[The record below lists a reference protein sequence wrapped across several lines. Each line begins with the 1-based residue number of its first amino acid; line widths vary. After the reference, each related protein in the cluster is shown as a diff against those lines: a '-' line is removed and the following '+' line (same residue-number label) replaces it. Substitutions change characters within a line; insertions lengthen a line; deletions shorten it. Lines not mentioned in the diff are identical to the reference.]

1 MIETKIIIKQKSEGT
16 ATGATATVG
25 TSGITQTDHA
35 ILADKAKR
43 ADAADKASYADTAG
57 YATRSKYASMAGDLD
72 PEASVFEKFLRKDID
87 DKAQGVI
94 TFVKGLVAQAL
105 SVFEKGLRA
114 EGLST
119 FTKGLTAQAL
129 SNFEKGLTAQE
140 LTTLQELWVKADARF
155 DGQLSSPDFVSG
167 FLDGRGWRIKNT
179 PTVNA
184 AGVEENRYTEEIDN
198 LVVRGSM
205 RVYEMIISQ
214 LLGENDNRI
223 FTAMMEVD
231 HYDSATGKVYL
242 DTQGGKMLNPFRK
255 DDCIMV
261 QQYNGM
267 PSEENDHYVTKQYEL
282 VVTEVGSEGTGEEM
296 LAWVRFRNFTSSMDG
311 ATASSLIRKRDT
323 FVRVDNL
330 SDPDR
335 KGIIQM
341 MTVGTDTPYMDIIH
355 GLKTNPDQALKGR
368 LGNLQGIVHPVFG
381 ALEGFGE
388 FLQNLYATGDLI
400 MRRTGDNLDTRLEMM
415 RSQFATRF
423 AQTSY
428 ELTEEDNYLH
438 NGQFLAMT
446 DTADG
451 SLIIDGWTIDPT
463 DDSLFWV
470 DADGMPVMVNGTV
483 TAGGNRRV
491 TIENNEGRQMLRL
504 QNSGVS
510 QAIDL
515 IRQPQ
520 THKEYTEPSGATNAD
535 TQLKTT
541 GKDSKDV
548 QDQLYISLRLYA
560 NTAGT
565 LTIGFDGCQAVEG
578 KVNELAKKTVSV
590 AYSGQWQTVELSG
603 KWNGTGTGFVLQ
615 YSGDAL
621 ISMLTLTDRPLD
633 NLQKTVSTQILQTA
647 KNIQL
652 LGENIDK
659 VNGKTT
665 QLGIDLDAEKEAIRL
680 YVDEQYTNLDE
691 HLTSEINIQAGR
703 IDLLNTWK
711 NETTTKISGITTDI
725 DSIRTTVG
733 KAATKEELKSAQ
745 STLED
750 TISSNYES
758 LSTDIGR
765 AWNHAD
771 SVGDDIRYDY
781 GATITLVNQKADSWT
796 AAAGRFDTNGHL
808 RDTSYLTT
816 TADMNALMSE
826 HFNADGSLKNV
837 SGLVTSST
845 YSGLVARVEETE
857 SGLSDANSSI
867 SDATQRIVKAEAKI
881 ETSVQK
887 DGDGWISNAKIKAD
901 RIVLEGAVTA
911 NNYFKILTDGSM
923 EAKAGTIGGLK
934 ISGNSLTNDG
944 LNNDAYIVMR
954 NDTNKVFAGIG
965 GNVLPSSTGTR
976 AVARFENNNTAGY
989 FGETNY
995 AAIVGA
1001 SGASTNIALAIT
1013 GGYVTGLRLRG
1024 ELYSGGTASSP
1035 TEIEKGVN
1043 VVELNGSGY
1052 YRLPVMRK
1060 EDDGYVMFVKRTL
1073 TGSKDSNVKLKTNT
1087 CIDGSGNYRTG
1098 FFLYDSGDAASE
1110 ITLGSCGDAMILVY
1124 QRDQTNTALS
1134 SSSYKGAW
1142 VQFKCPRDW

>member
-1 MIETKIIIKQKSEGT
+1 
-16 ATGATATVG
+16 
-25 TSGITQTDHA
+25 
-35 ILADKAKR
+35 
-43 ADAADKASYADTAG
+43 
-57 YATRSKYASMAGDLD
+57 
-72 PEASVFEKFLRKDID
+72 
-87 DKAQGVI
+87 
-94 TFVKGLVAQAL
+94 
-105 SVFEKGLRA
+105 
-114 EGLST
+114 
-119 FTKGLTAQAL
+119 
-129 SNFEKGLTAQE
+129 
-140 LTTLQELWVKADARF
+140 
-155 DGQLSSPDFVSG
+155 
-167 FLDGRGWRIKNT
+167 
-179 PTVNA
+179 
-184 AGVEENRYTEEIDN
+184 
-198 LVVRGSM
+198 
-205 RVYEMIISQ
+205 
-214 LLGENDNRI
+214 
-223 FTAMMEVD
+223 
-231 HYDSATGKVYL
+231 
-242 DTQGGKMLNPFRK
+242 
-255 DDCIMV
+255 
-261 QQYNGM
+261 
-267 PSEENDHYVTKQYEL
+267 
-282 VVTEVGSEGTGEEM
+282 
-296 LAWVRFRNFTSSMDG
+296 
-311 ATASSLIRKRDT
+311 
-323 FVRVDNL
+323 
-330 SDPDR
+330 
-335 KGIIQM
+335 M

-355 GLKTNPDQALKGR
+355 GLKTNPGQALKGR

-381 ALEGFGE
+381 TLEGFGE

-428 ELTEEDNYLH
+428 ELTEDDNYLH
-438 NGQFLAMT
+438 NGQFLTLIGST
-446 DTADG
+446 DDN
-451 SLIIDGWTIDPT
+451 LLIDGWTIDST

-470 DADGMPVMVNGTV
+470 NASGEVVMVNGTA

-510 QAIDL
+510 QAIAL

-520 THKEYTEPSGATNAD
+520 THKEYTEPSGTTNAD
-535 TQLKTT
+535 TQLKAT

-578 KVNELAKKTVSV
+578 KVNELAKKAVSV

-621 ISMLTLTDRPLD
+621 ISTVTLTDRPLD

-665 QLGIDLDAEKEAIRL
+665 QLGIDLDAEKQSIRL

-725 DSIRTTVG
+725 DSIRATVG

-771 SVGDDIRYDY
+771 SVGSDIRYDY
-781 GATITLVNQKADSWT
+781 GATITLVNLKADSWT

-845 YSGLVARVEETE
+845 YSGLVSRVEETE
-857 SGLSDANSSI
+857 SGLSDANDSI
-867 SDATQRIVKAEAKI
+867 SNATQRIVKAEAKI

-887 DGDGWISNAKIKAD
+887 DGDGYISNAKIKAD
-901 RIVLEGAVTA
+901 RIILEGAVTA

-923 EAKAGTIGGLK
+923 EATGGTIGGFK
-934 ISGNSLTNDG
+934 IGKRSLVNDNFMEDSYIV
-944 LNNDAYIVMR
+944 LRNDAEH
-954 NDTNKVFAGIG
+954 VFAGIG
-965 GNVLPSSTGTR
+965 SNVLPSATGLK
-976 AVARFENNNTAGY
+976 AVARFENNSTSGY
-989 FGETNY
+989 LGSINY
-995 AAIVGA
+995 AAVIGA
-1001 SGASTNIALAIT
+1001 SGATTNVALGIS
-1013 GGYVTGLRLRG
+1013 GGYIEGLRIKPQV
-1024 ELYSGGTASSP
+1024 YKSSS
-1035 TEIEKGVN
+1035 TIGKGVN
-1043 VVELNGSGY
+1043 VALLDGSGTY
-1052 YRLPVMRK
+1052 TLPEMARA
-1060 EDDGYVMFVKRTL
+1060 DDGYVLFVKRTCS
-1073 TGSKDSNVKLKTNT
+1073 GSKDSNVKIRGNT
-1087 CIDGSGNYRTG
+1087 SYNANDYRRTS
-1098 FFLYDSGDAASE
+1098 YIIHDSGDVSQELA
-1110 ITLGSCGDAMILVY
+1110 ICSCGDAMILVY
-1124 QRDQTNTALS
+1124 YRDATNS
-1134 SSSYKGAW
+1134 SLGATYGGAW